1 MNIIA
6 WLLLGLLAGA
16 IAKAIYPGHQG
27 GGILSTII
35 LGIIGAFVGG
45 SLYTLLTTGTLQL
58 AATGLSIPGLIV
70 AVLGAIIAIFL
81 WGLMTRRTTV

>member
-6 WLLLGLLAGA
+6 WLILGLLAGA
-16 IAKAIYPGHQG
+16 IGKAVYPGAQG

-35 LGIIGAFVGG
+35 LGIVGAFVGG

-58 AATGLSIPGLIV
+58 AATGLSIPGLVV
-70 AVLGAIIAIFL
+70 AVIGAIIAIFL
-81 WGLMTRRTTV
+81 WGLVTRRTV